1 MLFLG
6 TFFTSQVKQ
15 ANIMKT
21 KFATAISC
29 HATWN
34 TLKLNVG
41 GGQSEMGQGKGNGG
55 NRGKQAVNL

>member
-1 MLFLG
+1 
-6 TFFTSQVKQ
+6 
-15 ANIMKT
+15 MKT

-41 GGQSEMGQGKGNGG
+41 GGQSEMGQGKGNRG